1 MVMESPYAQMLDLIT
16 APCFCVKDGCIL
28 ACNPAAKGLLLPI
41 GTQVNPLLAT
51 GQEEYAQFQGGTL
64 FLTLNL
70 ADTRFG
76 ATVERKGDVDFFLLE
91 QAQEQQELRALS
103 LAARDLRTP
112 LTGLL
117 TTAEALR
124 GFVEE
129 NPEAQRQMG
138 LLNRNL
144 AQMLR
149 LIGNMSAA
157 GSLSPHK
164 EFLEIT
170 AFFREI
176 LQKAAT
182 LLSQSGME
190 LRYEE
195 PDNAIYTL
203 ADPQELERATLNLIS
218 NAVKFSPRDSVLKVS
233 LRRQNRMLRL
243 TVEDC
248 GTGIPEEN
256 RGTLFQ
262 RYLRSPSI
270 EDIRQGIGLGMVLVR
285 TAAAHHGG
293 AVLVDFPPKGG
304 TRVCMTLAICQ
315 DIPNGFRSPLLK
327 VDYAG
332 ERDHALIE
340 LADVLPAELY
350 FDF

>member
-1 MVMESPYAQMLDLIT
+1 MVMETPYAQMLDLIT
-16 APCFCVKDGCIL
+16 APCFCVKDGRIL
-28 ACNPAAKGLLLPI
+28 ACNHGARALLLSVGAEVAPML
-41 GTQVNPLLAT
+41 TT
-51 GQEEYAQFQGGTL
+51 GQEAYARFQGGSL
-64 FLTLNL
+64 FLTLEL
-70 ADTRFG
+70 ESTRLH
-76 ATVERKGDVDFFLLE
+76 ATVERKGGIDYFLLE
-91 QAQEQQELRALS
+91 EAYAEQELRALS

-112 LTGLL
+112 LSGLL
-117 TTAEALR
+117 STTEALSASAES
-124 GFVEE
+124 EE
-129 NPEAQRQMG
+129 TRRQVG

-149 LIGNMSAA
+149 LVGNMSAA
-157 GSLSPHK
+157 GSGILRK

-170 AFFREI
+170 GFYREI
-176 LQKAAT
+176 FEKAGV
-182 LLSQSGME
+182 LLSRSGME

-195 PDNAIYTL
+195 PDTTIYTL
-203 ADPQELERATLNLIS
+203 ADPQELERAALNLLS
-218 NAVKFSPRDSVLKVS
+218 NAAKFSPKGSPIRVS
-233 LRRQNRMLRL
+233 LKRHGQMLHL
-243 TVEDC
+243 TVEDT

-262 RYLRSPSI
+262 RYLRAPAI

-293 AVLVDFPPKGG
+293 TVLVDFPPQGG

-350 FDF
+350 IDF